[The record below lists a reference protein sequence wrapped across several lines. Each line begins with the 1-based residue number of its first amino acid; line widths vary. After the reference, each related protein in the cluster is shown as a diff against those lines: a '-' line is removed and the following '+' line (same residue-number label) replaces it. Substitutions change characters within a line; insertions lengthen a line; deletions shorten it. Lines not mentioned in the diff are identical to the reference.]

1 MKKIIGFIA
10 VLLLFFSSCRQN
22 TNKDKEAQKI
32 FFNVSFS
39 TNENGSIEAFMD
51 GKPLTENKVEKDKIV
66 KFIVKPNKD
75 YSVASWEI
83 KGGKKIKGGNRGEKE
98 LTMKVTGK
106 ISIKVMFKYQSF
118 YVNFSSGYNG
128 KLEASLDGKPFEVG
142 EAKKDSI
149 ISFTAIPDKN
159 YTIYSWEIKGGQKIE
174 GGGEDDL
181 STKIKITEDV
191 IVKVFF
197 ITLFD
202 VSFSAGKN
210 GAIEASINGKP
221 IEQGMVGKDKIVTFK
236 AKPNVN
242 YAVDSWKIQGGEI
255 IEGGNEGDEA
265 TKIKVTGDVN
275 VKVSFI
281 ELFNIS
287 FSAEENGAIE
297 ASIDEKP
304 FIQGKVKSGKIVTLT
319 AKPST
324 NYAVDLWE
332 IHGGELIEG
341 GSEGTLITKIKITEN
356 VNVKVSFIQLFTVA
370 FLAGNNGTLEASIN
384 GISFEQGVIKKDT
397 TVTFTATPAENHIID
412 IWEIQGGVII
422 EGGNEGDVVTK
433 IKITE
438 NVNVKVMF
446 RDPRYMK
453 VAFYKLDDYLKNT
466 ANETEVNYIEIIK
479 LKERFL
485 EHYMSLEKIL
495 SRIIKSNHTKKIAIK
510 FGDDMTKIDY
520 MTNAFKDCTNLIEV
534 YAIPQG
540 VKDMSGCFS
549 GCTSLTQ
556 APAIPQGVKN
566 MSRCFYACT
575 SLTQAPTIPQ
585 GVENMSGCFSGCTS
599 LTQAPTIL
607 QGVKDMSGCFSGC
620 TSLTQAPAI
629 PQGVEDMRSCF
640 ENCTSLTNTKPFPS
654 SVYDMHECFLGCINL
669 TESPLMYDNNNR
681 VRNMENC
688 FKSCTSLSKILT
700 IPQGA
705 KNMSGCFYGCTS
717 LTQVPAIPESVENMS
732 GCFYGCTSLTQVPT
746 IPESVE
752 NMSKCFSG
760 CTSLI
765 KPPDI
770 NNSYHSINMEECFRD
785 CICLTSAPT
794 LPRYVRN
801 MRSCFS
807 GCTSLTQAP
816 AIPESVENMES
827 CFQGCSSLTQ
837 VPNIPNG
844 LESMENCFSGCT
856 SLTQAP
862 AIPKS
867 VKNMESCFQ
876 GCFSLTQVPNIP
888 NGLESMEN
896 CFYGCTSL
904 TQAPAIPK
912 SVENMSG
919 CFYGCTSLTQAPA
932 IPKNIENMSKCFS
945 GCTSL
950 IKPPDINNS
959 YYSINMEECFRDCIC
974 LTSAP
979 TIPEHVG
986 NMRSCFKGCSSLKT
1000 IILKCS
1006 YDRIKEYIKDAFSN
1020 CTNLE
1025 DGGIKVFEEELE
1037 EYKNNAWKM
1046 GTTKEK
1052 FSAIDD

>member
-32 FFNVSFS
+32 FFDVSFS

-356 VNVKVSFIQLFTVA
+356 VNVKVSFIQLFTVT

-397 TVTFTATPAENHIID
+397 TVTFTARPAENHIID

-495 SRIIKSNHTKKIAIK
+495 SNIIKSNHTKKIAIK

-556 APAIPQGVKN
+556 APAIPQGVKD

-575 SLTQAPTIPQ
+575 SLTQAPAIPQ
-585 GVENMSGCFSGCTS
+585 GVKNINGCFSGCTS
-599 LTQAPTIL
+599 LTQAPTI
-607 QGVKDMSGCFSGC
+607 
-620 TSLTQAPAI
+620 
-629 PQGVEDMRSCF
+629 PQGVEEMRSCF
-640 ENCTSLTNTKPFPS
+640 KNCTSLTNTKPFPS
-654 SVYDMHECFLGCINL
+654 SVYDMDECFLGCINL

-688 FKSCTSLSKILT
+688 FKNCTSLSKILT

-705 KNMSGCFYGCTS
+705 KNMSGCFSGCTS
-717 LTQVPAIPESVENMS
+717 LTQAPAIPK
-732 GCFYGCTSLTQVPT
+732 
-746 IPESVE
+746 SVE

-770 NNSYHSINMEECFRD
+770 NDSYHSINMEECFRD

-794 LPRYVRN
+794 IPEYVRN

-816 AIPESVENMES
+816 AIPKSVKNMES

-862 AIPKS
+862 AIPQG
-867 VKNMESCFQ
+867 VKNIN
-876 GCFSLTQVPNIP
+876 GCFL
-888 NGLESMEN
+888 
-896 CFYGCTSL
+896 GCTSL
-904 TQAPAIPK
+904 TQVPAIPE
-912 SVENMSG
+912 SV
-919 CFYGCTSLTQAPA
+919 
-932 IPKNIENMSKCFS
+932 ENMSKCFS

-959 YYSINMEECFRDCIC
+959 YHSINMEECFMDCIC

-979 TIPEHVG
+979 TIPEYVE
-986 NMRSCFKGCSSLKT
+986 NMRSCFKGCISLIEVPEIPKYVRNMSSCFEGCISLIEVPEIPKYVGDMDSCFKGCSSLKT

-1006 YDRIKEYIKDAFSN
+1006 YDGIKKYIEDTFSN

>member
-1 MKKIIGFIA
+1 MYGSFLSEKLIKDYHKIKRSFIMKKIIGFIA

-556 APAIPQGVKN
+556 APAIPQGV
-566 MSRCFYACT
+566 
-575 SLTQAPTIPQ
+575 
-585 GVENMSGCFSGCTS
+585 
-599 LTQAPTIL
+599 
-607 QGVKDMSGCFSGC
+607 
-620 TSLTQAPAI
+620 
-629 PQGVEDMRSCF
+629 EDMRSCF

-732 GCFYGCTSLTQVPT
+732 GCFYGCTSLTQ
-746 IPESVE
+746 
-752 NMSKCFSG
+752 
-760 CTSLI
+760 
-765 KPPDI
+765 
-770 NNSYHSINMEECFRD
+770 
-785 CICLTSAPT
+785 
-794 LPRYVRN
+794 
-801 MRSCFS
+801 
-807 GCTSLTQAP
+807 
-816 AIPESVENMES
+816 
-827 CFQGCSSLTQ
+827 
-837 VPNIPNG
+837 
-844 LESMENCFSGCT
+844 
-856 SLTQAP
+856 
-862 AIPKS
+862 
-867 VKNMESCFQ
+867 
-876 GCFSLTQVPNIP
+876 
-888 NGLESMEN
+888 
-896 CFYGCTSL
+896 
-904 TQAPAIPK
+904 
-912 SVENMSG
+912 
-919 CFYGCTSLTQAPA
+919 APA

-950 IKPPDINNS
+950 IKPPDINDS
-959 YYSINMEECFRDCIC
+959 YHSINMEECFRDCIC